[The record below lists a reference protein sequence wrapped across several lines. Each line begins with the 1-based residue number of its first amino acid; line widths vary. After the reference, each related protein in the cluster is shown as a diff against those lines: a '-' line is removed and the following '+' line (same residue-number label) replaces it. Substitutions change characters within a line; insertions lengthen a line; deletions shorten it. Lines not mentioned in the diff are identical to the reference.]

1 MENTK
6 TTVKQKKQKKANP
19 MEKIGK
25 SIKDTFV
32 EMSSSLAGWI
42 DDTGAQFSGKNNA
55 KKSNKDASQTT
66 TKTEIVTISK
76 KPN

>member
-42 DDTGAQFSGKNNA
+42 DDTGAQFSGKNNT
-55 KKSNKDASQTT
+55 KKSIKDASQTT